1 MGVVALSSV
10 QPRVGVAL
18 TARLTDPDDGSLSG
32 VAWQWS
38 RLETSRRRIFVDI
51 EDETSATY
59 TPVAGDGLVGNGNTN
74 GYYLKATASY
84 TDGEEFRPDG

>member
-59 TPVAGDGLVGNGNTN
+59 TPVAGDGDPR
-74 GYYLKATASY
+74 YYLKATASY